1 LKYKII
7 PTARFRKD
15 VKTAAKRGLPLCRLE
30 EIIDQLASGTPLP
43 ERNHDHALT
52 GTFTGYRECHI
63 LPDWLLI
70 YRMDNEILTLL
81 LHRTGTHSDLF

>member
-1 LKYKII
+1 MKYKII

-15 VKTAAKRGLPLCRLE
+15 AKIAVKRGLPLCRLE
-30 EIIDQLASGTPLP
+30 EIVDRLASGTPLP
-43 ERNHDHALT
+43 EKNHDHALT
-52 GTFTGYRECHI
+52 GTFAGYRECHI

-70 YRMDNEILTLL
+70 YRIDNEILTLL